1 MNNIPI
7 NKSKEIKTAV
17 IIVSES
23 VQRIKD
29 CLEKVKDQ
37 TSTFNIIIIVGW
49 GKERTLVIEKAKSI
63 ICDIIEIEP
72 DKDTTLEANRNK
84 AINYII
90 NEKVNI
96 DRVAFID
103 DDTLIDKDWHLEMI
117 NAAKSD
123 GDNIAHSTIVKFFS
137 NQDIVQSAGHYF
149 DNYKPL
155 DIAYKKQPGNI
166 DKEPL
171 CPCGN
176 SAFIPWNAII
186 DIKKIDDN
194 VWDPCFDQWMTCF
207 DFGLK
212 LKLCGYNTKIAKTAS
227 ATHEGYLNNLYNGKK
242 LNELHVFKQIRSRF
256 LLYRKFFPENEYNN
270 AIMAFK
276 ESYQTWINNGHPSF
290 EDHIMG
296 QRLECLIN
304 DAKMKAEEIYKLK
317 CNSIW
322 KEKMKKMTKEEKMK
336 ILHNI
341 KKME

>member
-1 MNNIPI
+1 MNNIST
-7 NKSKEIKTAV
+7 NKSIEIKTAV
-17 IIVSES
+17 IIVSDNA
-23 VQRIKD
+23 QRIKD

-37 TSTFNIIIIVGW
+37 TSPFEIIIIVGW
-49 GKERTLVIEKAKSI
+49 GKERTQVFEKARSI
-63 ICDIIEIEP
+63 IIDIIEIEA

-90 NEKVNI
+90 NEKENI

-103 DDTLIDKDWHLEMI
+103 DDTLIDKDWHKEMI
-117 NAAKSD
+117 KAAIRD
-123 GDNIAHSTIVKFFS
+123 GDKIAHSTLVKFFS
-137 NQDIVQSAGHYF
+137 NQEMIQSAGHIF
-149 DNYKPL
+149 KNYKPF
-155 DIAYKKQPGNI
+155 DVAYKDSTPINI
-166 DKEPL
+166 EPI

-176 SAFIPWNAII
+176 SAFVPWNAIM

-194 VWDPCFDQWMTCF
+194 VWDPSFDQWMTCF

-212 LKLCGYNTKIAKTAS
+212 LKLCGYNTKIANTAS

-242 LNELHVFKQIRSRF
+242 LNELQVFKQIRSRF

-270 AIMAFK
+270 AILVFK

-290 EDHIMG
+290 EYHIIG

-341 KKME
+341 KKRE